1 MTFHPKD
8 SGTSHNSLA
17 RLAGNLIILI
27 AVGLVAGRMALV
39 TRLYEPAAYRKAT
52 DPGLSPAWP
61 GVRPDATP
69 FLSSNDRSRWAT
81 VRSLVENGTY
91 VVARRD
97 MDLVRASALLPLFQ
111 TTWPTALASSGA
123 AHRLRL
129 AADRGFLLEEEGWR
143 TVDRV
148 LDPKTLEYFSSK
160 PPLLPT
166 LVAGL
171 AKTLDLAFGW
181 KPSTHPFEITRVV
194 LLLINLLPWWLYLL
208 VFRDLL
214 ERLPGTDASRLIL
227 LAMAGMGTLVQP
239 YLIVFNN
246 HTPGTFAVL
255 FATAGMVRIWLASPH
270 LPAGWTWYLLTGL
283 CAGFAVTCELPAL
296 SFAAMVGLALAI
308 RSPQGAFTGFVPGLA
323 MPLAALVALNVV
335 SLGQIKPAYA
345 EFGGPWY
352 EYEGSSWYDPGHLK
366 RGIDWARRNLGE
378 SLGSYAWH
386 LTVGHHGLFSLTPF
400 FVLAL
405 PGAWLGFRD
414 RRQGTALALQATLG
428 IMALVLTAILLAF
441 YLYKSDNYGGNCCGA
456 RWLQW
461 LTPLLL
467 LAASPAVRHLMESR
481 SGRWCLM
488 LLMAISVMSASAA
501 SGNPWR
507 RPWLYDLMK
516 WCGWPGYE

>member
-1 MTFHPKD
+1 MTF
-8 SGTSHNSLA
+8 THNHTDTHHHSLA

-39 TRLYEPAAYRKAT
+39 TRLYEPATFRKAA
-52 DPGLSPAWP
+52 DPGFSPAWP
-61 GVRPDATP
+61 AARPDATP
-69 FLSSNDRSRWAT
+69 FISSNDRSRWAT
-81 VRSLVENGTY
+81 VRSLVENGTF

-97 MDLVRASALLPLFQ
+97 LDLVRATALLPLFQ
-111 TTWPTALASSGA
+111 TTWPGALASSGA

-129 AADRGFLLEEEGWR
+129 AADRGFLFEEEGWR

-148 LDPKTLEYFSSK
+148 LDPKTLEYYSSK

-171 AKTLDLAFGW
+171 AKPLHLLFGW
-181 KPSTHPFEITRVV
+181 KPSTHPFEITRFVM
-194 LLLINLLPWWLYLL
+194 LLINLLPWWLYLA

-227 LAMAGMGTLVQP
+227 LSMAGLGTLVQP

-255 FATAGMVRIWLASPH
+255 FATAGMARVWLAQPH
-270 LPAGWTWYLLTGL
+270 HPAGWIWHLVTGL

-296 SFAAMVGLALAI
+296 SFAALIGLALVI
-308 RSPQGAFTGFVPGLA
+308 RSPRGALTGYLLGLA
-323 MPLAALVALNVV
+323 VPLMALVALNVI

-386 LTVGHHGLFSLTPF
+386 LIIGHHGLFSLTPF
-400 FVLAL
+400 FLLAL
-405 PGAWLGFRD
+405 PGAWLGLRH
-414 RRQGTALALQATLG
+414 RQQGSGQGLQALLG
-428 IMALVLTAILLAF
+428 AMAMVLTIILLAF
-441 YLYKSDNYGGNCCGA
+441 YLYKSDNYGGNCCSA

-467 LAASPAVRHLMESR
+467 LAATPAVTSLMGSR
-481 SGRWCLM
+481 SGRWCIM
-488 LLMAISVMSASAA
+488 LLVAISVVSASAA